1 MEQESGTKKI
11 DRRVLKTRQA
21 IEEALASLILKTDY
35 DKITVS
41 ALAKE
46 ANINRKTF
54 YLHYDSVD
62 DVLDAMTKRHA
73 QKTMERIKA
82 SGVLDTVP
90 LDVDGVAH
98 EIGESYRQTRLF
110 NPIFMEKLP
119 IKHLISAMTPYWV
132 EAIKRKRAAH
142 GLKPLEN
149 TEYYARFILGGMF
162 EAYESWY
169 NSGDDVPFNEIA
181 RIVAKAMT
189 RGVNGILEAE

>member
-1 MEQESGTKKI
+1 
-11 DRRVLKTRQA
+11 
-21 IEEALASLILKTDY
+21 
-35 DKITVS
+35 
-41 ALAKE
+41 
-46 ANINRKTF
+46 
-54 YLHYDSVD
+54 
-62 DVLDAMTKRHA
+62 
-73 QKTMERIKA
+73 MERIKA

-90 LDVDGVAH
+90 LDIDGVAH

-132 EAIKRKRAAH
+132 EAIKRERAAH

>member
-1 MEQESGTKKI
+1 MKQESGTKKI

-62 DVLDAMTKRHA
+62 DV
-73 QKTMERIKA
+73 
-82 SGVLDTVP
+82 
-90 LDVDGVAH
+90 
-98 EIGESYRQTRLF
+98 
-110 NPIFMEKLP
+110 
-119 IKHLISAMTPYWV
+119 
-132 EAIKRKRAAH
+132 
-142 GLKPLEN
+142 
-149 TEYYARFILGGMF
+149 
-162 EAYESWY
+162 
-169 NSGDDVPFNEIA
+169 PFNEIA

>member
-1 MEQESGTKKI
+1 MEQGRNTKKT

-21 IEEALASLILKTDY
+21 VENALANLILKTDY

-62 DVLDAMTKRHA
+62 DVLDTMAKRHA
-73 QKTMERIKA
+73 HNTMERIKA
-82 SGVLDTVP
+82 SGILDTVP
-90 LDVDGVAH
+90 LNIDGVAH
-98 EIGESYRQTRLF
+98 EIGESYRETRLL
-110 NPIFMEKLP
+110 NPLFMKKLP
-119 IKHLISAMTPYWV
+119 KKHLIAAMTPSWV
-132 EAIKRKRAAH
+132 EAIKRERAAH
-142 GLKPLEN
+142 GLEPMEN
-149 TEYYARFILGGMF
+149 AEYYARFILGGMF

-169 NSGDDVPFNEIA
+169 NSGDDVPFAEIA

-189 RGVNGILEAE
+189 RGINGILEAE

>member
-1 MEQESGTKKI
+1 MT
-11 DRRVLKTRQA
+11 
-21 IEEALASLILKTDY
+21 SLILKTDY

-62 DVLDAMTKRHA
+62 DVLDTMTKRHA
-73 QKTMERIKA
+73 QSNHGSALRQAEFWTPCRSISMALRTRLAER
-82 SGVLDTVP
+82 D
-90 LDVDGVAH
+90 
-98 EIGESYRQTRLF
+98 RQTRLF

-132 EAIKRKRAAH
+132 EAIKRERAAH

>member
-1 MEQESGTKKI
+1 
-11 DRRVLKTRQA
+11 
-21 IEEALASLILKTDY
+21 
-35 DKITVS
+35 
-41 ALAKE
+41 
-46 ANINRKTF
+46 
-54 YLHYDSVD
+54 
-62 DVLDAMTKRHA
+62 
-73 QKTMERIKA
+73 MERIKA

-90 LDVDGVAH
+90 LDIDGVAH

-132 EAIKRKRAAH
+132 EAINRERAAH
-142 GLKPLEN
+142 GLRSLEN

>member
-1 MEQESGTKKI
+1 MAES
-11 DRRVLKTRQA
+11 
-21 IEEALASLILKTDY
+21 KTDLRVMRTRKLIR
-35 DKITVS
+35 DAFMDMVGEVGVARITVKDLTER
-41 ALAKE
+41 AG
-46 ANINRKTF
+46 INRKTF

-62 DVLDAMTKRHA
+62 DVLDTMTKRHA
-73 QKTMERIKA
+73 QKTMDRIKA

-90 LDVDGVAH
+90 LDIDGVAH

-132 EAIKRKRAAH
+132 EAIKRERAAH